1 MGADRSQ
8 ARCVAAVVLAFAVV
22 AHAATSSAA
31 EPAAAASGPAA
42 SEPDI
47 SASDLEQASPGQH
60 CVGQPSARW
69 FSEQIL
75 TLQAAPSGGELEA
88 KLGACWPLIRGE
100 GELFDYTRAVLGL
113 DVQATA
119 GYVQLGP
126 YLELMPVSVLGL
138 RAELHWVD
146 YFPAGFAGA
155 GYFPRP
161 SYDAGFRYSDLPA
174 DDAAGASGYNAVLV
188 AWLQLELEVA
198 ASLSVFAWNE
208 AALEHWSLG
217 DGPYYYNAR
226 WDSILAADD
235 ELVRNDAYV
244 GASLALTPDLSLGFG
259 PMSSLRHVPR
269 AGYTAHQLGAA
280 FNGSW
285 QTSAG
290 SLRSLDAFVAAG
302 GFVAHSFRRG
312 PFLIVSL
319 IAGWDLG
326 AL

>member
-1 MGADRSQ
+1 M
-8 ARCVAAVVLAFAVV
+8 LAL
-22 AHAATSSAA
+22 
-31 EPAAAASGPAA
+31 AAAAHAGTAGAADGATPAPVLDASAVEPEAA
-42 SEPDI
+42 S
-47 SASDLEQASPGQH
+47 AGQH
-60 CVGQPSARW
+60 CVGQASARW

-88 KLGACWPLIRGE
+88 KVGACWPLIRGE
-100 GELFDYTRAVLGL
+100 GELFDYTRAVVGL

-155 GYFPRP
+155 GYYPRP
-161 SYDAGFRYSDLPA
+161 SYDAGFRYRDLPA
-174 DDAAGASGYNAVLV
+174 DDAASASGYNAVLV
-188 AWLQLELEVA
+188 AWLQLEVELTD
-198 ASLSVFAWNE
+198 SLSVFAWNE

-226 WDSILAADD
+226 WDLILAADD
-235 ELVRNDAYV
+235 ELVRNDAYA
-244 GASLALTPDLSLGFG
+244 GASLSLTPDLSLGLG
-259 PMSSLRHVPR
+259 PMSSLRHVPE
-269 AGYTAHQLGAA
+269 AGYTAHQVGAA

-285 QTSAG
+285 QTSGG

-302 GFVAHSFRRG
+302 GFVAHSFRQG
-312 PFLIVSL
+312 AFVIVSL